1 VDPRQYVALVAS
13 ATDEQLAAALR
24 ANRELI
30 LARIFEQ
37 MALYLD
43 ADAARKAEAVLEWR
57 IAGRPDGGHD
67 RYQVTISRGTCAVAR
82 EGDARPSV
90 TYTIGPVDFL
100 RLVTGNASGP
110 ELFMTG
116 RVTVESD
123 LILAA
128 MTQSWFRAPGPPAS
142 TGA

>member
-30 LARIFEQ
+30 LARIFEH

-67 RYQVTISRGTCAVAR
+67 RYQVIISRGTCALAR
-82 EGDARPSV
+82 EGDATPRV
-90 TYTIGPVDFL
+90 TYTIGPVGFL

-116 RVTVESD
+116 RVTVEGD

-128 MTQSWFRAPGPPAS
+128 MTRSWFPAPGPPAS